1 MVGSIF
7 EILPRIFFKIIILT
21 EPLTFSVAELL
32 HVFKTGLL

>member
-7 EILPRIFFKIIILT
+7 ENIPRIFFKVIILT
-21 EPLTFSVAELL
+21 EPLTFSVTELL

>member
-1 MVGSIF
+1 MVGSSF
-7 EILPRIFFKIIILT
+7 ENLPRIFFKSIILT

>member
-7 EILPRIFFKIIILT
+7 ENLPRIFFKIILT

-32 HVFKTGLL
+32 HVFKTGL